1 MIFRRHLV
9 TLFLLLGAVV
19 SLANAQIEP
28 VGDGGP
34 GPVKA
39 QHLTAELVSLAPSIA
54 PGGTLQ
60 VGLVLTLEEK
70 WHVYWINAGDSGEP
84 PKITWTL
91 PPGITAG
98 PMQFPIPSR
107 LPLGPLMDFGYEDE
121 VAFPVQI
128 TAAKDMKPGPIRLD
142 AKVSWLVCREVCI
155 PGKAHLGLN
164 LTVDP
169 AATTPIQPVGAI
181 GEALGQLPK
190 PLGPGMR
197 ATVTGGK
204 QEFVLDLVTGKPQTE
219 AEFYPFDQEQIAN
232 AAEQTIEPQ
241 PDGARLRIPRAP
253 ELTKLPQELHGI
265 VKLSGTEA
273 YAITAPVTPGEVGP
287 TAGGKKAAGGATE
300 LTTIAAIGLAFVGG
314 IILNLMPCV
323 FPVLFLKGLSLVQ
336 SSSGERA
343 LIRRHGL
350 VYTLGILVSF
360 WAIVAVLLA
369 LRAEGNQAGW
379 GFQLQS
385 PTFLAILASGIF
397 FFALSLAGL
406 FDIGLSLTSVGG
418 ELAQKQGYTG
428 SFFTGVL
435 ATVVATPC
443 TAPFMGA
450 AIGFALAQS
459 GWITF
464 AVFTA
469 LALGLAA
476 PYLLLSFQPAW
487 TRILP
492 RPGAW
497 METFK
502 QVTAIIFFATVI
514 WLTYV
519 YGSLFGST
527 NGGQGV
533 YRVALLMACFLLL
546 AVAGWIL
553 GKWPA
558 RWASSIAAMV
568 IGAIALAVPLY
579 QPKDTT
585 LTWQPYSQQ
594 MLDQA
599 RSTGHPV
606 FIDFTAAWC
615 LSCQVNERVVLK
627 SSEVQKQFRDN
638 KVTLLRADWTQ
649 YDPEIT
655 RQLASVGRSGVPT
668 YVIYPADP
676 KAQADVLPELL
687 TKDIVLNALTK
698 DTKVEPA
705 DRRAADSRTH
715 R

>member
-1 MIFRRHLV
+1 MKVRGHLGSV
-9 TLFLLLGAVV
+9 LLFVCTFFAGLSA
-19 SLANAQIEP
+19 SAQIP
-28 VGDGGP
+28 VVGDGGP

-39 QHLTAELVSLAPSIA
+39 PHLTAELVSMAPAIA
-54 PGGTLQ
+54 PGGSLE
-60 VGLVLTLEEK
+60 VGLVITLEEK

-91 PPGITAG
+91 PHGITTG

-121 VAFPVQI
+121 VAFPVKL
-128 TAAKDMKPGPIRLD
+128 TAAKNLKPGPVHLD
-142 AKVSWLVCREVCI
+142 AKVNWLVCREVCI
-155 PGKAHLGLN
+155 PGRAHLGLN

-169 AATTPIQPVGAI
+169 KAVAPTQPVGAL
-181 GEALGQLPK
+181 GEALGLLPK
-190 PLGPGMR
+190 PLPGDMKL
-197 ATVTGGK
+197 TVTGGK
-204 QEFVLDLVTGKPQTE
+204 NEFVLDLITGERTTD
-219 AEFYPFDQEQIAN
+219 AEFYPFDQDQIAN
-232 AAEQTIEPQ
+232 AGDQVVEPL
-241 PDGARLRIPRAP
+241 PDGVRLRVPRAP
-253 ELTKLPQELHGI
+253 ELTQLPKALHGVI
-265 VKLSGTEA
+265 KLDDETA
-273 YAITAPVTPGEVGP
+273 YDVTSPVVAGEVARRAGSGP
-287 TAGGKKAAGGATE
+287 VPSAAKQ
-300 LTTIAAIGLAFVGG
+300 LTVLAAISLAFVGG

-336 SSSGERA
+336 SSSEERGR
-343 LIRRHGL
+343 IRRHGL
-350 VYTLGILVSF
+350 VYTLGILFSF

-369 LRAEGNQAGW
+369 LRAGGSEAGW

-385 PTFLAILASGIF
+385 PIFLALLASGIF
-397 FFALSLAGL
+397 FFALSLSGL

-464 AVFTA
+464 GVFTA

-487 TRILP
+487 TRLLP

-497 METFK
+497 MEVFK

-519 YGSLFGST
+519 YGNLFA
-527 NGGQGV
+527 GQGV
-533 YRVALLMACFLLL
+533 YHVALLLGCFLLL
-546 AVAGWIL
+546 AVAGWVL

-558 RWASSIAAMV
+558 RWSSSIVAIL
-568 IGAIALAVPLY
+568 IGILALAIPLY

-585 LTWQPYSQQ
+585 LTWQPYSEQA
-594 MLDQA
+594 LSQA
-599 RSTGHPV
+599 RADGKPV

-615 LSCQVNERVVLK
+615 LSCQVNERLVLR
-627 SSEVQKQFRDN
+627 SADVQREFAKN
-638 KVTLLRADWTQ
+638 KVTLIKADWTK
-649 YDPEIT
+649 YDAEIT
-655 RQLASVGRSGVPT
+655 KQLASVGRSGVPT
-668 YVIYPADP
+668 YVIYPAGKGP
-676 KAQADVLPELL
+676 ADVLPELL
-687 TKDIVLNALTK
+687 TKDIVLTALKK
-698 DTKVEPA
+698 DTGK
-705 DRRAADSRTH
+705 
-715 R
+715 

>member
-1 MIFRRHLV
+1 LKMMKIRYLYPA
-9 TLFLLLGAVV
+9 TLSLLLCALFA
-19 SLANAQIEP
+19 SKFASAQIQV

-39 QHLTAELVSLAPSIA
+39 QHLTAELVSLAPAIA
-54 PGGTLQ
+54 PGGTLD
-60 VGLVLTLEEK
+60 VGLVITLEEK

-84 PKITWTL
+84 PRINWTL
-91 PPGITAG
+91 PNGITAG

-121 VAFPVQI
+121 VAFPVRL
-128 TAAKDMKPGPIRLD
+128 TAAKNLKPGPIHLD
-142 AKVSWLVCREVCI
+142 AKVDWLVCREVCI
-155 PGKAHLGLN
+155 PGKAHLELN
-164 LTVDP
+164 LSVDP
-169 AATTPIQPVGAI
+169 HATSPGQPVGAL
-181 GEALGQLPK
+181 GEALGLLPK
-190 PLGPGMR
+190 PLEPGMKL
-197 ATVTGGK
+197 TVTGGK
-204 QEFVLDLVTGKPQTE
+204 KEFVLDLITGERIPD

-232 AAEQTIEPQ
+232 AGDQDVEPLSN
-241 PDGARLRIPRAP
+241 GVRLRVPRAP
-253 ELTKLPQELHGI
+253 ELTKLPATLHG
-265 VKLSGTEA
+265 VFKLDEEHA
-273 YAITAPVTPGEVGP
+273 FDVTAPVVAGEIPGPLQGKGAVGA
-287 TAGGKKAAGGATE
+287 TAGG
-300 LTTIAAIGLAFVGG
+300 LTTLAAIGFAFVGG

-336 SSSGERA
+336 SSNEERKR
-343 LIRRHGL
+343 IRGHGL

-360 WAIVAVLLA
+360 WAIVAALLIV
-369 LRAEGNQAGW
+369 RAGGSQAGW

-418 ELAQKQGYTG
+418 ELAQKPGYAG

-450 AIGFALAQS
+450 AIGFALAQP
-459 GWITF
+459 GWVTV

-487 TRILP
+487 TRLLP

-502 QVTAIIFFATVI
+502 QVTAVIFFATVI

-519 YGSLFGST
+519 YGSLFPSA
-527 NGGQGV
+527 QGV
-533 YRVALLMACFLLL
+533 YRAALLLSCFLLL
-546 AVAGWIL
+546 AIAGWVL

-558 RWASSIAAMV
+558 RWSSSIAAIL
-568 IGAIALAVPLY
+568 IGATAFAVPLY

-585 LTWQPYSQQ
+585 LAWQPYSQQ
-594 MLDQA
+594 TLDQA
-599 RSTGHPV
+599 RAAGRPV

-615 LSCQVNERVVLK
+615 LSCQVNERAVLK
-627 SSEVQKQFRDN
+627 SSEVQQQFRDN
-638 KVTLLRADWTQ
+638 NVALIRADWTQ

-655 RQLASVGRSGVPT
+655 KQLASVGRSGVPT
-668 YVIYPADP
+668 YVIYPAG
-676 KAQADVLPELL
+676 KGSVDVLPELL
-687 TKDIVLNALTK
+687 TKEIVLTALKK
-698 DTKVEPA
+698 DMNK
-705 DRRAADSRTH
+705 
-715 R
+715 